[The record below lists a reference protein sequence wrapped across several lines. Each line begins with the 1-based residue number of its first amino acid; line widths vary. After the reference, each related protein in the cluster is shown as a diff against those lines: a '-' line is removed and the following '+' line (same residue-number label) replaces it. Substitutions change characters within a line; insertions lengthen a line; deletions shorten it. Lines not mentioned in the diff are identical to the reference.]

1 MPGIENF
8 NFQPP
13 INILIT
19 PSTYLYDMSSIRRQ
33 SIISS
38 IVIYIGFAIG
48 LLNTYFFTKEG
59 LFTASDYGLISI
71 FMPIALL
78 MMAFSNLAMPSY
90 IFKFYPYYNDNLP
103 PRKNDML
110 TWALL
115 VGLVGFLLVMLAG
128 WFFKDLVI
136 RKYSANS
143 PQLVTYYYWIF
154 PMGLGLSFL
163 SIMEAYTWGL
173 GKPVLASF
181 AREVLWRLLTTVLIV
196 LFIMNVIEDFSL
208 FIRLYSFGYPVVV
221 VFLLGYLFFTNKIHF
236 TFKVSKVTRRYFKKI
251 ITLCAFV
258 YSGVIIFTL
267 SRAFDTIV
275 IASVLPNGIDKAGI
289 FGIATLMT
297 SVIQAPQRSL
307 IAVSIP
313 HLSKAWKDKNRD
325 LLQKIYQRSSINL
338 LIFSC
343 GIFLLIA
350 LNYKEA
356 VTTFGLKEI
365 YLLGFPAF
373 IFLGLSMVIDLG
385 TGVNAQIIAT
395 STAWRFELISGVIL
409 LILMLPLTYIFAKMF
424 DMTGPAL
431 ANLIAIAVYNIIRI
445 TFLWRKYKLFPFT
458 RNSIYI
464 VLAAVLSYGICYFLF
479 LNVHG
484 LWGLFWRSA
493 LFVLLYGGIVIGFRL
508 SPDIVP
514 VLTSIKNRL
523 IRR

>member
-1 MPGIENF
+1 MGA
-8 NFQPP
+8 
-13 INILIT
+13 
-19 PSTYLYDMSSIRRQ
+19 IRKQ

-38 IVIYIGFAIG
+38 IVIYFGFAIG

-59 LFTASDYGLISI
+59 LFETADYGLISI
-71 FMPIALL
+71 FMPIATL

-90 IFKFYPYYNDNLP
+90 IFKFHPYYNDNLP

-115 VGLVGFLLVMLAG
+115 VGVVGFILVMAAG

-136 RKYSANS
+136 RKYSENA

-154 PMGLGLSFL
+154 PLGLGLSIY
-163 SIMEAYTWGL
+163 SILEAYTWSI
-173 GKPVLASF
+173 GKPVLANFS
-181 AREVLWRLLTTVLIV
+181 REVLWRILTTVLIV
-196 LFIMNVIEDFSL
+196 LFITGIVEDFAL
-208 FIRLYSFGYPVVV
+208 FIKLYSFGYAAVVII
-221 VFLLGYLFFTNKIHF
+221 LLAYLVYTKKVHF
-236 TFKVSKVTRRYFKKI
+236 TFEVSKVTRRYLKKI

-258 YSGVIIFTL
+258 YSGVLIFTL

-289 FGIATLMT
+289 FGVATLMT

-313 HLSKAWKDKNRD
+313 HLSKAWKDKNRG

-343 GIFLLIA
+343 GIFILIA
-350 LNYKEA
+350 LNYTEA
-356 VTTFGLKEI
+356 VKTFGLKDI

-409 LILMLPLTYIFAKMF
+409 LTLMLPLTYILARQF
-424 DMTGPAL
+424 DMMGPAI
-431 ANLIAIAVYNIIRI
+431 ANLISISIYNAVRIA
-445 TFLWRKYKLFPFT
+445 FLWKKFRLFPFT
-458 RNSIYI
+458 WHSVYI
-464 VLAAVLSYGICYFLF
+464 VLGAAACYGICHFLF
-479 LNVHG
+479 INMHG
-484 LWGLFWRSA
+484 LPGLVLRSL
-493 LFVLLYGGIVIGFRL
+493 LFIVLFGGVVIGFRL
-508 SPDIVP
+508 SPDIMP
-514 VLTSIKNRL
+514 VLAAAQNRL
-523 IRR
+523 RKKRR